1 LDGYIK
7 DATLKD
13 ASGQVA
19 TYNGTG
25 GRYTFSSSPV
35 YPLTL
40 TGGRYEDTNDT
51 FDINLTAQSGEVISP
66 ITTFLENNSTL
77 LEKLANLGLVGNPST
92 YNDFAKDY
100 VESNDIDL
108 AKLSQLLY
116 VVLKYPS
123 LTSSFKQSIENNTS
137 LDTIDKLFTLA
148 EVDINS
154 STKLNFKQKYY
165 ARKLLAMTKAYTGAD
180 SNASSLIDNFLS
192 GTILSSSDILS
203 DNSEVNLE
211 KFLQYVKR
219 SLDGNYSLQKKSPLI
234 VKTGQ
239 TISYKANDDGDLQKG
254 VARSYTRDD
263 VKEVVTDN
271 VTHLMWQ
278 DNNDT
283 KSINKNWSD
292 AKEYCK
298 NLILGGYSDWR
309 LPSIE
314 ELYSI
319 TDMGRYDPAI
329 DPAFKNVVSYGYWSS
344 TTDVGDTSAAWN
356 VDFLGGGDYW
366 DDKSH
371 TDYVRCVRHSDN

>member
-1 LDGYIK
+1 MDGYIK

-19 TYNGTG
+19 TYSGSG

-203 DNSEVNLE
+203 DNGEVNLE

-219 SLDGNYSLQKKSPLI
+219 SLDDNYSLQKKSPLI

-239 TISYKANDDGDLQKG
+239 TVSYKANDDGDLQKG

-263 VKEVVTDN
+263 AKEVVVDN
-271 VTHLMWQ
+271 VTQLMWQ

-283 KSINKNWSD
+283 KSIKKNWSD
-292 AKEYCK
+292 AEEYCK

-319 TDMGRYDPAI
+319 TDMGRRDPAI
-329 DPAFKNVVSYGYWSS
+329 DPAFKNVVSNDYWSS
-344 TTDVGDTSAAWN
+344 SAYWLNSPEAEIVYFSSGYDRLNYKSDTN
-356 VDFLGGGDYW
+356 
-366 DDKSH
+366 
-371 TDYVRCVRHSDN
+371 YVRCVRDEK